1 MLLDIQTFLANDR
14 LVLSWFNGS
23 NSVFLDGWMS
33 ALTSGFAWL
42 ALYASLF
49 YLVIKNNETMGQIML
64 VVGCALACVGLAD
77 IMADVIVKPL
87 VERWRPSNDPI
98 FKYDVSVVDGYRGTS
113 YGFFSAHAANTFSL
127 ALFFCMLVRSRV
139 LSVALVLWSF
149 VNCYTRMYLGLH
161 YPSDIVCGL
170 LWGSV
175 CAIGV
180 YYFYLR
186 VSRRMFGEDNY
197 VSTQYTST
205 GYRLCDVDIV
215 VLCSFLQ
222 FSSPYSRLCLFIKT
236 IL

>member
-33 ALTSGFAWL
+33 ALTSGFTWL

-49 YLVIKNNETMGQIML
+49 YLVVKNNETMGQIML
-64 VVGCALACVGLAD
+64 VVGCALARVGLAD

-215 VLCSFLQ
+215 VFVLVSTVLITLFKA
-222 FSSPYSRLCLFIKT
+222 LFIY
-236 IL
+236 

>member
-33 ALTSGFAWL
+33 ALTSGFTWL

-49 YLVIKNNETMGQIML
+49 YLVVKNNETMGQIML

-98 FKYDVSVVDGYRGTS
+98 FKYDVSVVEGYRGTS

-161 YPSDIVCGL
+161 YPLDIVCGL

-215 VLCSFLQ
+215 VFVLVSTVLITLFEA
-222 FSSPYSRLCLFIKT
+222 LFIY
-236 IL
+236 

>member
-33 ALTSGFAWL
+33 ALTSGFTWL

-49 YLVIKNNETMGQIML
+49 YLVVKNNETMGQIML

-149 VNCYTRMYLGLH
+149 VNCYTRMFLGLH

-215 VLCSFLQ
+215 VFVLVSTVLITLFKA
-222 FSSPYSRLCLFIKT
+222 LFIY
-236 IL
+236 

>member
-33 ALTSGFAWL
+33 ALTSGFTWL

-49 YLVIKNNETMGQIML
+49 YLVVKNNETMGQIML

-98 FKYDVSVVDGYRGTS
+98 FKYDVSVVEGYRGTS

-205 GYRLCDVDIV
+205 GYRLCDVDIIV
-215 VLCSFLQ
+215 FVLVSTVLITLFKA
-222 FSSPYSRLCLFIKT
+222 LFIY
-236 IL
+236 

>member
-33 ALTSGFAWL
+33 ALTSGFTWL

-161 YPSDIVCGL
+161 YPLDIVCGL

-215 VLCSFLQ
+215 VFVLVSTVLITLFKA
-222 FSSPYSRLCLFIKT
+222 LFIY
-236 IL
+236 

>member
-14 LVLSWFNGS
+14 LGLSWFNGS

-33 ALTSGFAWL
+33 ALTSGFTWL

-49 YLVIKNNETMGQIML
+49 YLVVKNNETMGQIML

-205 GYRLCDVDIV
+205 GYRLCNVDIV
-215 VLCSFLQ
+215 VFVLVSTVLITLFKA
-222 FSSPYSRLCLFIKT
+222 LFIY
-236 IL
+236 

>member
-33 ALTSGFAWL
+33 ALTSGFTWL

-49 YLVIKNNETMGQIML
+49 YLVVKNNETMGQIML

-139 LSVALVLWSF
+139 LSVALVLCSF

-215 VLCSFLQ
+215 VFVLVSTVLITLFKA
-222 FSSPYSRLCLFIKT
+222 LFIY
-236 IL
+236 

>member
-33 ALTSGFAWL
+33 ALTSGFTWL

-49 YLVIKNNETMGQIML
+49 YLVVKNNETMGQIML

-161 YPSDIVCGL
+161 YPSDIACGL

-215 VLCSFLQ
+215 VFVLVSTVLITLFKA
-222 FSSPYSRLCLFIKT
+222 LFIY
-236 IL
+236 

>member
-33 ALTSGFAWL
+33 ALTSGFTWL

-49 YLVIKNNETMGQIML
+49 YLVVKNNETMGQIML

-127 ALFFCMLVRSRV
+127 ALFFCILVRSRV

-215 VLCSFLQ
+215 VFVLVSTVLITLFKA
-222 FSSPYSRLCLFIKT
+222 LFIY
-236 IL
+236 

>member
-33 ALTSGFAWL
+33 ALTSGFTWL

-49 YLVIKNNETMGQIML
+49 YLVVKNNETMGQIML

-98 FKYDVSVVDGYRGTS
+98 FTYDVSVVDGYRGTS

-215 VLCSFLQ
+215 VFVLVSTVLITLFKA
-222 FSSPYSRLCLFIKT
+222 LFIY
-236 IL
+236 

>member
-33 ALTSGFAWL
+33 ALTSGFTWL
-42 ALYASLF
+42 ALYASLL
-49 YLVIKNNETMGQIML
+49 YLVVKNNETMGQIML

-215 VLCSFLQ
+215 VFVLVSTVLITLFKA
-222 FSSPYSRLCLFIKT
+222 LFIY
-236 IL
+236 

>member
-33 ALTSGFAWL
+33 ALTSGFTWL

-49 YLVIKNNETMGQIML
+49 YLVVKNNETMGQIML

-215 VLCSFLQ
+215 VFVLVSTVLIILFKA
-222 FSSPYSRLCLFIKT
+222 LFIY
-236 IL
+236 

>member
-33 ALTSGFAWL
+33 ALTSGFTWL

-49 YLVIKNNETMGQIML
+49 YLVVKNNETMGQIML

-139 LSVALVLWSF
+139 LSVALVVWSF

-205 GYRLCDVDIV
+205 GYQLCDVDIV
-215 VLCSFLQ
+215 VFVLVSTVLITLFKA
-222 FSSPYSRLCLFIKT
+222 LFIY
-236 IL
+236 

>member
-33 ALTSGFAWL
+33 ALTSGFTWL

-49 YLVIKNNETMGQIML
+49 YLVVKNNETMGQIML

-98 FKYDVSVVDGYRGTS
+98 FKYDVSVVEGYRGTS

-215 VLCSFLQ
+215 AFVLVSTVLITLFKA
-222 FSSPYSRLCLFIKT
+222 LFIY
-236 IL
+236 

>member
-33 ALTSGFAWL
+33 ALTSGFTWL

-49 YLVIKNNETMGQIML
+49 YLVVKNNETMGQIML

-98 FKYDVSVVDGYRGTS
+98 FKYDVSVVEGYRGTS

-149 VNCYTRMYLGLH
+149 VNLSLIH
-161 YPSDIVCGL
+161 I
-170 LWGSV
+170 
-175 CAIGV
+175 
-180 YYFYLR
+180 
-186 VSRRMFGEDNY
+186 
-197 VSTQYTST
+197 
-205 GYRLCDVDIV
+205 
-215 VLCSFLQ
+215 
-222 FSSPYSRLCLFIKT
+222 
-236 IL
+236 

>member
-33 ALTSGFAWL
+33 ALTSGFTWL

-49 YLVIKNNETMGQIML
+49 YLVVKNNETMGQIML

-127 ALFFCMLVRSRV
+127 ALFFCMLVRSRG

-215 VLCSFLQ
+215 VFVLVSTVLITLFKA
-222 FSSPYSRLCLFIKT
+222 LFIY
-236 IL
+236 

>member
-1 MLLDIQTFLANDR
+1 MTDIQNLLQLDQELLLTL
-14 LVLSWFNGS
+14 NGS
-23 NSVFLDGWMS
+23 NSLFLDGWMTY
-33 ALTSGFAWL
+33 LTSGFTWIP
-42 ALYASLF
+42 LYISLL

-98 FKYDVSVVDGYRGTS
+98 FKYDVSVVEGYRGTS

-215 VLCSFLQ
+215 VFVLVSTVLITLFKA
-222 FSSPYSRLCLFIKT
+222 LFIY
-236 IL
+236 

>member
-33 ALTSGFAWL
+33 ALTSGFTWL
-42 ALYASLF
+42 ALDASLF
-49 YLVIKNNETMGQIML
+49 YLVVKNNETMGQIML

-215 VLCSFLQ
+215 VFVLVSTVLITLFKA
-222 FSSPYSRLCLFIKT
+222 LFIY
-236 IL
+236 

>member
-33 ALTSGFAWL
+33 ALTSGFTWL

-49 YLVIKNNETMGQIML
+49 YLVVKNNETMGQIML
-64 VVGCALACVGLAD
+64 VVGCVLACVGLAD

-161 YPSDIVCGL
+161 HPSDIVCGL

-215 VLCSFLQ
+215 VFVLVSTVLITLFKA
-222 FSSPYSRLCLFIKT
+222 LFIY
-236 IL
+236 

>member
-33 ALTSGFAWL
+33 ALTSGFTWL

-49 YLVIKNNETMGQIML
+49 YLVVKNNETMGQIML

-98 FKYDVSVVDGYRGTS
+98 FKYDVSVVDGYSGTS

-215 VLCSFLQ
+215 VFVLVSTVLITLFKA
-222 FSSPYSRLCLFIKT
+222 LFIY
-236 IL
+236 

>member
-33 ALTSGFAWL
+33 ALTSGFTWL

-49 YLVIKNNETMGQIML
+49 YLVVKNNETMGQIML

-77 IMADVIVKPL
+77 IMVDVIVKPL

-197 VSTQYTST
+197 VSTQYPST

-215 VLCSFLQ
+215 VFVLVSTVLITLFKA
-222 FSSPYSRLCLFIKT
+222 LFIY
-236 IL
+236 

>member
-33 ALTSGFAWL
+33 ALTSGFTWL

-49 YLVIKNNETMGQIML
+49 YLVVKNNETMGQIML

-98 FKYDVSVVDGYRGTS
+98 FKYDVSVVEGYRGTS

-149 VNCYTRMYLGLH
+149 ANCYTRMYLGLH

-215 VLCSFLQ
+215 VFVLVSTVLITLFKA
-222 FSSPYSRLCLFIKT
+222 LFIY
-236 IL
+236 

>member
-33 ALTSGFAWL
+33 ALTSGFTWL

-215 VLCSFLQ
+215 VFVLVSTVLITLFKA
-222 FSSPYSRLCLFIKT
+222 LFIY
-236 IL
+236 

>member
-33 ALTSGFAWL
+33 ALTSGFTWL

-49 YLVIKNNETMGQIML
+49 YLVVKNNETMGQIML

-98 FKYDVSVVDGYRGTS
+98 FKYDVSVVEGYRGTS

-205 GYRLCDVDIV
+205 GYRLCDVYIV
-215 VLCSFLQ
+215 VFVLVSTFLITL
-222 FSSPYSRLCLFIKT
+222 FKALFIY
-236 IL
+236 

>member
-33 ALTSGFAWL
+33 ALTSGFTWL

-49 YLVIKNNETMGQIML
+49 YLVVKNNEPMGQIML
-64 VVGCALACVGLAD
+64 VVGCVGLAD

-215 VLCSFLQ
+215 VFVLVSTVLITLFKA
-222 FSSPYSRLCLFIKT
+222 LFIY
-236 IL
+236 

>member
-23 NSVFLDGWMS
+23 KSVFLDGWMS
-33 ALTSGFAWL
+33 ALTSGFTWL
-42 ALYASLF
+42 ALYASLL

-215 VLCSFLQ
+215 VFVLVSTVLITLFKA
-222 FSSPYSRLCLFIKT
+222 LFIY
-236 IL
+236 

>member
-33 ALTSGFAWL
+33 ALTSGFTWL

-49 YLVIKNNETMGQIML
+49 YLVVKNNETMGQIML

-98 FKYDVSVVDGYRGTS
+98 FKYDVSVVEGYRGTS

-161 YPSDIVCGL
+161 YPLDIVCGL

-215 VLCSFLQ
+215 VFVLVSTVLITLFKA
-222 FSSPYSRLCLFIKT
+222 LFIY
-236 IL
+236 

>member
-33 ALTSGFAWL
+33 ALTSGFTWL
-42 ALYASLF
+42 ALYASLL

-215 VLCSFLQ
+215 VFVLVSTVLITLFKA
-222 FSSPYSRLCLFIKT
+222 LFIY
-236 IL
+236 

>member
-33 ALTSGFAWL
+33 ALTSGFTWL

-49 YLVIKNNETMGQIML
+49 YLVVKNNETMGQIML

-98 FKYDVSVVDGYRGTS
+98 FKYDVSVVEGYRGTS

-186 VSRRMFGEDNY
+186 VSAECLVRTITY
-197 VSTQYTST
+197 QLSTRQRATDFVMST
-205 GYRLCDVDIV
+205 L
-215 VLCSFLQ
+215 
-222 FSSPYSRLCLFIKT
+222 
-236 IL
+236 

>member
-33 ALTSGFAWL
+33 ALTSGFTWV

-49 YLVIKNNETMGQIML
+49 YLVVKNNETMKQIML
-64 VVGCALACVGLAD
+64 VVGCALACVALAD
-77 IMADVIVKPL
+77 I
-87 VERWRPSNDPI
+87 ERWRPSNDPI
-98 FKYDVSVVDGYRGTS
+98 FKYDVAVVDGCRGSS

-127 ALFFCMLVRSRV
+127 ALFFCMVVRSRV
-139 LSVALVLWSF
+139 LSVALVLWSLI
-149 VNCYTRMYLGLH
+149 NCYTRMYLGLH
-161 YPSDIVCGL
+161 YPSDIVCGI

-180 YYFYLR
+180 YFFYLR
-186 VSRRMFGEDNY
+186 VSRKMFGEDNY

-215 VLCSFLQ
+215 VLVLVSTVLITLF
-222 FSSPYSRLCLFIKT
+222 RALFIY
-236 IL
+236 

>member
-33 ALTSGFAWL
+33 ALTSGFTWL

-49 YLVIKNNETMGQIML
+49 YLVVKNNETMGQIML

-98 FKYDVSVVDGYRGTS
+98 FKYDVSVVYGYRGTS

-215 VLCSFLQ
+215 VFVLVSTVLITLFKA
-222 FSSPYSRLCLFIKT
+222 LFIY
-236 IL
+236 

>member
-33 ALTSGFAWL
+33 ALTSGFTWL

-49 YLVIKNNETMGQIML
+49 YLVVKNNETMGQIML

-98 FKYDVSVVDGYRGTS
+98 FKYDVSVVEGYRGTS

-215 VLCSFLQ
+215 VFVLVSTVLITLFKA
-222 FSSPYSRLCLFIKT
+222 LFIY
-236 IL
+236 

>member
-33 ALTSGFAWL
+33 ALTSGFTWL

-49 YLVIKNNETMGQIML
+49 YLVVKNNETMGQIML

-98 FKYDVSVVDGYRGTS
+98 FKYDVSVVEGYRGTS

-205 GYRLCDVDIV
+205 GYRLCYVDIV
-215 VLCSFLQ
+215 VFVLVSTVLITLFKA
-222 FSSPYSRLCLFIKT
+222 LFIY
-236 IL
+236 